1 MEKSK
6 SKKGYVT
13 LSNGQVIRPHHK
25 STWQYVVQHK
35 WLYFLIL
42 PGIIYFIMFR
52 YIPMG
57 GLIIAFKEYSPFKG
71 IWASPWVGLEQ
82 FRKFF
87 RNSGLYPV
95 AL

>member
-57 GLIIAFKEYSPFKG
+57 GLIIAFKEYSPFR
-71 IWASPWVGLEQ
+71 L
-82 FRKFF
+82 
-87 RNSGLYPV
+87 SGVISRCSLSITRFNTG
-95 AL
+95 

>member
-13 LSNGQVIRPHHK
+13 LSNGQKKHKHHK

-52 YIPMG
+52 YI
-57 GLIIAFKEYSPFKG
+57 
-71 IWASPWVGLEQ
+71 VHQ
-82 FRKFF
+82 QD
-87 RNSGLYPV
+87 
-95 AL
+95 